1 MSQPMLVA
9 KDNDPSVEEVET
21 PDEMAGRRAGQ
32 ADREPGLREDATF
45 TLERHSL
52 SERPRRKR
60 GRGHGGH
67 ILLLRCHIFAPV
79 WDISHLSRAR
89 NRKSVGSGKGVTGGL
104 DSSGRA
110 RI

>member
-32 ADREPGLREDATF
+32 ADREPGVREDATF

-52 SERPRRKR
+52 SERPLRKR

-67 ILLLRCHIFAPV
+67 LWLLTCNIFTLVRVIP
-79 WDISHLSRAR
+79 HLSRTR
-89 NRKSVGSGKGVTGGL
+89 NIHLRAGGSPIFMFWLV
-104 DSSGRA
+104 
-110 RI
+110 

>member
-45 TLERHSL
+45 ILERHSL

-60 GRGHGGH
+60 VRGHGGNNM
-67 ILLLRCHIFAPV
+67 LLRRHIFPPV
-79 WDISHLSRAR
+79 WDLSPLSRAR
-89 NRKSVGSGKGVTGGL
+89 HINV
-104 DSSGRA
+104 RA
-110 RI
+110 CVRPSLSD